1 MQINFRA
8 DYVHAKNP
16 ETAESQKLIH
26 AKRLQLVL
34 LLSSYSVNL
43 PGVPCTG
50 CTNNW
55 CNVCAKTKIKALSM
69 VREPLVYFKTK
80 K

>member
-1 MQINFRA
+1 MQINFRE

-34 LLSSYSVNL
+34 LLNSYSVNL
-43 PGVPCTG
+43 PGVPCT
-50 CTNNW
+50 
-55 CNVCAKTKIKALSM
+55 
-69 VREPLVYFKTK
+69 
-80 K
+80 

>member
-8 DYVHAKNP
+8 DYVHAENP

-34 LLSSYSVNL
+34 LLNSYSVNL
-43 PGVPCTG
+43 PGVPCT
-50 CTNNW
+50 
-55 CNVCAKTKIKALSM
+55 
-69 VREPLVYFKTK
+69 
-80 K
+80 